1 MRDQA
6 KEKNVEH
13 ALSMIVDPLSQV
25 VAEGSDE
32 EELVS
37 ARIDPELVDTV
48 RQDFPAL
55 KDRVLS

>member
-1 MRDQA
+1 
-6 KEKNVEH
+6 
-13 ALSMIVDPLSQV
+13 MIIDPLGRI
-25 VAEGSDE
+25 VAEGGDE

-55 KDRVLS
+55 EDRVLS